1 MHRRLNLGLAVL
13 ISGLALC
20 LSFLTAAAARADQIV
35 LVVDEHGHKVFVN
48 TGEPAKRPAWVRGT
62 ASNGMRSWRLPTSEI
77 NALVQKT
84 ASRLQVD
91 PQLVHAIIQVESEYN
106 PRAVS
111 CKGALGLMQ
120 LAPYTASRLGV
131 SNPFDPKQN
140 IEAGVT
146 HLRHLLDRFGGDV
159 ALSLAAYNAG
169 ALSVQHYGGIPSFP
183 ETKSYVRKVWS
194 LYQPG
199 SDLYITKAGLRQFTQ
214 APIFRY
220 VDSAGVLH
228 FTNVQ

>member
-1 MHRRLNLGLAVL
+1 MQRRSKPCLAVL
-13 ISGLALC
+13 TSGLALAGI
-20 LSFLTAAAARADQIV
+20 FLNVATARADQIV
-35 LVVDEHGHKVFVN
+35 SLVDEHGHRIFVN
-48 TGEPAKRPAWVRGT
+48 TSEPVKRPNWMRGFS
-62 ASNGMRSWRLPTSEI
+62 SNSRRLPTSEI

-91 PQLVHAIIQVESEYN
+91 PHLIHAIIQVESEYN

-111 CKGALGLMQ
+111 RKGALGLMQ

-146 HLRHLLDRFGGDV
+146 HLRYLLDLFGGDI

-169 ALSVQHYGGIPSFP
+169 TLSVQRYGGIPSFP
-183 ETKSYVRKVWS
+183 ETKSYVRKVWG

-199 SDLYITKAGLRQFTQ
+199 SDLYVTKAGLRQFTRNS
-214 APIFRY
+214 IYRY
-220 VDSAGVLH
+220 IDSAGVVH
-228 FTNVQ
+228 FTNIQ